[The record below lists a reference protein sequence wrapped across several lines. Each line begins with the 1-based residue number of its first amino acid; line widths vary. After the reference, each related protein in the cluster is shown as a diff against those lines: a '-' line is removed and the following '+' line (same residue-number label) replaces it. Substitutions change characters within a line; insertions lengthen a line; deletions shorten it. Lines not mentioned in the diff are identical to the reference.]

1 MWHDTI
7 KSSALELHEWEKEWR
22 DEEAAA
28 EVVRAVG
35 AWVVVVQKPVRG
47 GEEGDLVGHNI
58 YFLVFLF
65 SLIVKLWPWVWKSED
80 LGFWQQ
86 FSSFK

>member
-7 KSSALELHEWEKEWR
+7 KCSARELREWEKEWR
-22 DEEAAA
+22 DEEAAG

-47 GEEGDLVGHNI
+47 KGEGEGEGDGGGDVVGHRI
-58 YFLVFLF
+58 FLVLGFLF
-65 SLIVKLWPWVWKSED
+65 SL
-80 LGFWQQ
+80 G
-86 FSSFK
+86 